1 VKKEDDPSYQ
11 RSIILVSLVLI
22 LNIIILGIKS
32 YLYFLTISI
41 AVLAY
46 IFDTVVDIMNDCLS
60 IIGLKRSRIP
70 PDKDH
75 PYGHSKYNAFVAT
88 IIATFVIASTFE
100 IIREIFIRITTHTL
114 SIHIDSLIISLLC
127 FLAIVYTVIAYIQ
140 YTFSKQYK
148 NIIIELS
155 ALRYIT
161 DPIFTIVVLIGI
173 LLTSIGLWWVDI
185 LVSIVII
192 LVILKKALEALE
204 KSSKILLDVA
214 VISPEKLRK
223 DILKA
228 FKGKIIDCIDIY
240 SRTDGENIFLELTLV
255 MNKDLSLKEADKI
268 ADEVEAFIRK
278 RYRQY
283 RFARIL
289 IHQEALE

>member
-1 VKKEDDPSYQ
+1 MKKEDDSSYQ
-11 RSIILVSLVLI
+11 KSIILVLFVLLI
-22 LNIIILGIKS
+22 NVIILGVKS
-32 YLYFLTISI
+32 YLYLLTISI

-46 IFDTVVDIMNDCLS
+46 IFDTIVDIMNDCLS
-60 IIGLKRSRIP
+60 LISLKRSRIP
-70 PDKDH
+70 PDRDH

-100 IIREIFIRITTHTL
+100 IAREIFIKVTTHRL
-114 SIHIDSLIISLLC
+114 SIRIDSLIISLLC
-127 FLAIVYTVIAYIQ
+127 FLALIYTVIAYIQ
-140 YTFSKQYK
+140 YKFSKQHK

-161 DPIFTIVVLIGI
+161 DPIFTIIVLIGI
-173 LLTSIGLWWVDI
+173 FLASIGLWWFDI

-192 LVILKKALEALE
+192 LVILKKALEVLE

-214 VISPEKLRK
+214 VISPDKLRK
-223 DILKA
+223 DILKT

-255 MNKDLSLKEADKI
+255 MHKDLSLKEADKI
-268 ADEVEAFIRK
+268 ADEVETFIRK
-278 RYRQY
+278 KYKQY